1 MCWLVSPLHGSPPA
15 CPASP
20 GERVPLALLST
31 LALIAAIALLAPL
44 PVEAGQAGSG
54 LTSTASGPRGV
65 IEGLRR
71 FFIL

>member
-1 MCWLVSPLHGSPPA
+1 MGWLVSPLHRLPPA
-15 CPASP
+15 WPASP
-20 GERVPLALLST
+20 GGRVPLALLSP
-31 LALIAAIALLAPL
+31 LALLALLAPL